1 MTWTNILI
9 AAISGA
15 LGGLTYSI
23 PRIIRDLREQRA
35 QEELTRQQSGM
46 WRVLE
51 CAWCGRD
58 FKCRPQDWDAC
69 MAQHEAT
76 CARQVP

>member
-1 MTWTNILI
+1 MTSTTILI

-23 PRIIRDLREQRA
+23 PRIVRDLREQHA
-35 QEELTRQQSGM
+35 QEELTRQQSGI

-51 CAWCGRD
+51 CTWCGGG

-76 CARQVP
+76 CARQVD